1 MSIDEALLALVR
13 EVRRVGAGEAVF
25 RGHVSAHSWGG
36 SVRQP
41 SGGPHPEDGVDLS
54 LLPALLGAL
63 PGPPRRCA
71 VELQARADD
80 RWQATLCWADDWDSF
95 ITPRRVLREIVEPA
109 VPAAPEIP
117 PVDDDLLA
125 KRWAQVRE
133 QHDPRPPATPTEIG
147 ATEALLGRS
156 LPQPVRALYAVSD
169 GARRRLRM
177 MMIHLACSAGTTG
190 CRLLSCAPA
199 GAVTG
204 SSVGTRCPRSPAFG
218 SSGRE

>member
-95 ITPRRVLREIVEPA
+95 ITPRRVLRETVEPA

-133 QHDPRPPATPTEIG
+133 QHDPRP
-147 ATEALLGRS
+147 
-156 LPQPVRALYAVSD
+156 
-169 GARRRLRM
+169 RRRR
-177 MMIHLACSAGTTG
+177 
-190 CRLLSCAPA
+190 
-199 GAVTG
+199 
-204 SSVGTRCPRSPAFG
+204 PRSAPPRRCWV
-218 SSGRE
+218 GRCRNRSAPCTPCPTAPGGAYV